1 MTESRGPVPGE
12 ARGDGRRPWPVV
24 GWKFLP
30 PEPPGLV
37 RFVVLRGEYQG
48 NHGMRPM
55 FWTIGVRSDGTVV
68 RTAFQGAVVPSTRIP
83 GIVLDLARTLVL
95 DEWGLPRPGWQPS

>member
-1 MTESRGPVPGE
+1 
-12 ARGDGRRPWPVV
+12 
-24 GWKFLP
+24 
-30 PEPPGLV
+30 
-37 RFVVLRGEYQG
+37 
-48 NHGMRPM
+48 
-55 FWTIGVRSDGTVV
+55 VV